1 MADTDTGTTGRGPSF
16 TLLISGLLG
25 LAVSVWALLGSPTLP
40 ALGIPIGWVLVLGAG
55 ITGILLV
62 LSPRKRRRS

>member
-1 MADTDTGTTGRGPSF
+1 MADTESVRTGRGPSF
-16 TLLISGLLG
+16 SLLITGLLG

-40 ALGIPIGWVLVLGAG
+40 ALGIPLGWVLVLGAG